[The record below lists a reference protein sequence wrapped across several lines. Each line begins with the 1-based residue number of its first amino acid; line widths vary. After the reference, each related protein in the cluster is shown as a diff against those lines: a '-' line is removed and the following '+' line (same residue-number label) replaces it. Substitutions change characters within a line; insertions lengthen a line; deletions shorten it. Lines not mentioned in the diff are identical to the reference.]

1 MKEILLI
8 KTSESEKIR
17 NILNREHI
25 DYQIIYD
32 DILQD
37 KDLTE
42 EEIYRRDMRLAN
54 QDPER
59 QKEIKFWDKIQA
71 TMMNE
76 IEIKPRFGE
85 VYKCAFY
92 DETIGTEIR
101 EPRPV
106 VVDNKEG
113 KVMTDQIHNIDKQR
127 LKEKIG
133 ELSTEQMAEIIK
145 QLRML
150 INLFPDKIK
159 AKL

>member
-1 MKEILLI
+1 
-8 KTSESEKIR
+8 
-17 NILNREHI
+17 
-25 DYQIIYD
+25 
-32 DILQD
+32 
-37 KDLTE
+37 
-42 EEIYRRDMRLAN
+42 
-54 QDPER
+54 
-59 QKEIKFWDKIQA
+59 
-71 TMMNE
+71 MMIENE
-76 IEIKPRFGE
+76 INKINSAEQIKPQFGE

-92 DETIGTEIR
+92 DETTGTEIR
-101 EPRPV
+101 GPRPV
-106 VVDNKEG
+106 LVISTQWYNEESDRITILPLTRLLNKLGQPKKVYAWEVRVKVDNKEG